1 MQQDQRKLRA
11 VLTQGLMNGSVV
23 VPLALLRTYKRM
35 GLSEAE
41 AMMLIHLL
49 AFIQNERIDFPT
61 LEELQARMSVSKKE
75 VAMLLE
81 KLLKEGMFIIDERED
96 SDTGVRF
103 ECYNLEPLYQAI
115 AGHLLDDPGLA
126 DGTESGKAAQMYSSE
141 SLSRQNSKS
150 VQHAGSDA
158 GQGNDLYSIFEKEFA
173 RPLTPME
180 LETISGWIDND
191 GYKEELILAALKEA
205 VFTGKLY
212 FRYVDRILL
221 EWQRNRI
228 GTVEQAKQ
236 YSQRFR
242 GLK

>member
-1 MQQDQRKLRA
+1 MQQDQRKLQA
-11 VLTQGLMNGSVV
+11 MLSQGLMNGSVT
-23 VPLALLRTYKRM
+23 VPLALLRTYKKM

-41 AMMLIHLL
+41 TMMLIHLL
-49 AFIQNERIDFPT
+49 AFIQNERNDFPT

-96 SDTGVRF
+96 PDTGVRF
-103 ECYNLEPLYQAI
+103 ERYNLEPLYQAI
-115 AGHLLDDPGLA
+115 AEHLLDDSGLA
-126 DGTESGKAAQMYSSE
+126 DGTGSGKTVQFNSSAPFGK
-141 SLSRQNSKS
+141 LNSKS
-150 VQHAGSDA
+150 AHGADTISSN
-158 GQGNDLYSIFEKEFA
+158 GNDIFSIFEKEFGRA
-173 RPLTPME
+173 LTPME
-180 LETISGWIDND
+180 LETISGWLDND

>member
-1 MQQDQRKLRA
+1 MQQDGRKLQA
-11 VLTQGLMNGSVV
+11 MLTQGLMNGTVV

-41 AMMLIHLL
+41 AMMLIHLI
-49 AFIQNERIDFPT
+49 AFTQNERIDFPT
-61 LEELQARMSVSKKE
+61 IEELQSRMSVSE
-75 VAMLLE
+75 QEISMLLE
-81 KLLKEGMFIIDERED
+81 NLHQVGMFLIDESED
-96 SDTGVRF
+96 PETGVRY
-103 ECYNLEPLYQAI
+103 ERYNLVPLYQAMSEI
-115 AGHLLDDPGLA
+115 MLDDPTLLTMMGQPFVMKNSS
-126 DGTESGKAAQMYSSE
+126 TEPKT
-141 SLSRQNSKS
+141 
-150 VQHAGSDA
+150 GSNVDKDHSDVN
-158 GQGNDLYSIFEKEFA
+158 QGNDLYSIFEKEFA

-180 LETISGWIDND
+180 LETITGWIDHD